1 MKSIGSN
8 WINKSAISLAI
19 AGLVLASAAIAA
31 PQQATDIP
39 AYVTAAIAEP
49 GRAADAKDD
58 SRRHIAEIVAFSG
71 VKPGDSVLELV
82 PGSGYWSKVFSKII
96 GDQGHLYAAVP
107 EPMKK
112 YSDETMTLPKSYPNV
127 EVLVQPAD
135 ALATPAPVD
144 VAFTVQNY
152 HDYPDKFMGP
162 TDPAILN
169 KAVFAALKP
178 GGTYI
183 VVDHVAEAGSG
194 LRDTDTLHRIDPA
207 LVKQQ
212 VEAAGFEYVGE
223 SDVLRNPAD
232 DHKLKVFDDAI
243 RGHTDQFAYKFRKPA
258 GAHDMDA
265 MHDAHDMQDSHDM
278 KGMEHMHDMEGMGEA
293 KDGDKPQ
300 EPAPAKDD

>member
-1 MKSIGSN
+1 
-8 WINKSAISLAI
+8 
-19 AGLVLASAAIAA
+19 
-31 PQQATDIP
+31 
-39 AYVTAAIAEP
+39 
-49 GRAADAKDD
+49 
-58 SRRHIAEIVAFSG
+58 
-71 VKPGDSVLELV
+71 
-82 PGSGYWSKVFSKII
+82 
-96 GDQGHLYAAVP
+96 
-107 EPMKK
+107 
-112 YSDETMTLPKSYPNV
+112 
-127 EVLVQPAD
+127 
-135 ALATPAPVD
+135 
-144 VAFTVQNY
+144 
-152 HDYPDKFMGP
+152 MGP

-223 SDVLRNPAD
+223 STVLRNPAD